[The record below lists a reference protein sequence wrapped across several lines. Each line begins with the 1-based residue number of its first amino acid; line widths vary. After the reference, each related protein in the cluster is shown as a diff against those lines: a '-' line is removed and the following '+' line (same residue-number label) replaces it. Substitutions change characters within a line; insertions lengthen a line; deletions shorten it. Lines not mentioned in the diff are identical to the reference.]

1 LLLLLNGGA
10 VVVHT
15 TTPWPRPTPAG
26 VATARGGESPRACNE
41 AQRKWKAPWSA
52 QTKRS
57 AVRKT
62 GETPCGRERAEP
74 LRKGFCC
81 CCSARGSALRAG
93 TGPLRWVAK
102 DAHFPAAA
110 REETSSPKM
119 NAYCVPGLRLTQRT
133 KDMVYIRLKDLLRC
147 PLLQW
152 PLPGLLFGMA
162 EGSHMR
168 ELVER
173 TARGQCERRCNR
185 PNLVHCAIARR
196 TKTPRIIQLFL
207 ARNFRLTVERTPDS

>member
-1 LLLLLNGGA
+1 ML
-10 VVVHT
+10 T

-26 VATARGGESPRACNE
+26 VATARGGESPRACNK

-52 QTKRS
+52 QTQRS

-102 DAHFPAAA
+102 DAHFRPQ
-110 REETSSPKM
+110 
-119 NAYCVPGLRLTQRT
+119 PGRILPP
-133 KDMVYIRLKDLLRC
+133 LK
-147 PLLQW
+147 
-152 PLPGLLFGMA
+152 
-162 EGSHMR
+162 
-168 ELVER
+168 
-173 TARGQCERRCNR
+173 
-185 PNLVHCAIARR
+185 
-196 TKTPRIIQLFL
+196 
-207 ARNFRLTVERTPDS
+207 RTPIAYRAWGLHNGPKTWFTSGWRIYFPSLCFGGRYQICCLEWLNGPRGDNVKGGVLGQT